1 MDALCAEWEDDQRMN
16 ALFAPVRSK
25 QVNPESWQSKI
36 NFWLNLIEKWC
47 DANEVAMV
55 DLSLLKKIF
64 TRNGK
69 SPHCLEDVLQE
80 GVKSGDLAPSDAFL
94 QSLSSAHQTW
104 GAWMVGLGTGAI
116 KKVGSNL
123 LGYSASNFTVIKTT
137 NKLRAKVEKELS
149 LHENYISC
157 RHSVILTEEQINAA
171 LGIVNHDGSRNYILQ
186 VLLADKKL
194 IQFTTDNRTF
204 YKLTTDKNTKKEFDE
219 IDRGLIRLK
228 TSIEHLEL
236 RSKQIEER
244 HNKETSEVK
253 RLMKEGK
260 RTSAKACL
268 RKAKRFEAQN
278 SKVLEQV
285 LGLETLFDELMSA
298 ESNNMLLDTY
308 QTGLQ
313 TLKTMVNPDML
324 EKADNTM
331 SELVELIDLNN
342 EIADGLT
349 IKDDSRDEELD
360 KELEML
366 AKESDENIKT
376 PSTKIEGG
384 DPLIQNALN
393 QLDDLNLDDLD
404 PLIATQ
410 ATDAKNKVHA
420 S

>member
-1 MDALCAEWEDDQRMN
+1 
-16 ALFAPVRSK
+16 
-25 QVNPESWQSKI
+25 
-36 NFWLNLIEKWC
+36 
-47 DANEVAMV
+47 
-55 DLSLLKKIF
+55 
-64 TRNGK
+64 
-69 SPHCLEDVLQE
+69 
-80 GVKSGDLAPSDAFL
+80 
-94 QSLSSAHQTW
+94 
-104 GAWMVGLGTGAI
+104 
-116 KKVGSNL
+116 
-123 LGYSASNFTVIKTT
+123 
-137 NKLRAKVEKELS
+137 
-149 LHENYISC
+149 
-157 RHSVILTEEQINAA
+157 
-171 LGIVNHDGSRNYILQ
+171 
-186 VLLADKKL
+186 
-194 IQFTTDNRTF
+194 
-204 YKLTTDKNTKKEFDE
+204 
-219 IDRGLIRLK
+219 
-228 TSIEHLEL
+228 
-236 RSKQIEER
+236 
-244 HNKETSEVK
+244 
-253 RLMKEGK
+253 
-260 RTSAKACL
+260 
-268 RKAKRFEAQN
+268 
-278 SKVLEQV
+278 
-285 LGLETLFDELMSA
+285 
-298 ESNNMLLDTY
+298 MLLDTY